1 MSPSGALS
9 RARVVSSQSDE
20 EIVRRA
26 SLRVALQF
34 ALAVV
39 IVAVVGLIGAILFV
53 LHQVP
58 QQLLFPLRDLSMTLG
73 ARDFLLAGI
82 AGGAIAVVVAAA
94 MALVLTRRAVRPLA
108 EALRLQRDFVTDA
121 SHELRTPL
129 AVLDMRIELLER
141 ETDMPEPVAEELHA
155 LRHDAERLNNVI
167 TDLLEAAALQTASQ
181 PGDAIDAG
189 LAVGDAVDEITVL
202 AAERSIE
209 IEYDYAG
216 PFPVGIPAERLRR
229 CVVILLDNAVRHS
242 EPGSRVL
249 VEIAAVRRRVRIR
262 VVDHGTG
269 ISGIDPSRIF
279 DRFAHSRPARESDEV
294 GRGIGL
300 ALVKDTAN
308 RYGGAVKLVSTSPEG
323 SEFTLSFPL
332 ARTGRPVG

>member
-1 MSPSGALS
+1 MS
-9 RARVVSSQSDE
+9 RARVVSSQTDE

-26 SLRVALQF
+26 SVRVALQF

-39 IVAVVGLIGAILFV
+39 IVAAVGLVGAILFV
-53 LHQVP
+53 LRQVP
-58 QQLLFPLRDLSMTLG
+58 QQLQVFPFRDLSMTLG

-141 ETDMPEPVAEELHA
+141 ETNTPEPVAEELQA
-155 LRHDAERLNNVI
+155 LKHDAERLNNVI
-167 TDLLEAAALQTASQ
+167 SDLLEAAALQNAAQ
-181 PGDAIDAG
+181 PENAIDAG
-189 LAVGDAVDEITVL
+189 LAVADAVDEVNML

-216 PFPVGIPAERLRR
+216 PFSVGIPAERLRR

-242 EPGSRVL
+242 GPGSRVL
-249 VEIAAVRRRVRIR
+249 VEIAVVRRRVRIR

-269 ISGIDPSRIF
+269 IVGIDPLRIF
-279 DRFAHSRPARESDEV
+279 DRFAHSRPARESDDV

-308 RYGGAVKLVSTSPEG
+308 RYGGTVRLVSTSSEG
-323 SEFTLSFPL
+323 SAFSLSFPL
-332 ARTGRPVG
+332 ARWS